1 MPLSSEPEQIRAGN
15 RDVFDAGLIEERQD
29 HRYASARSRDEAG
42 GTAGKVEAAGAGGV
56 AGALIRGMGG

>member
-1 MPLSSEPEQIRAGN
+1 M
-15 RDVFDAGLIEERQD
+15 IEERQD